1 MSTFQPLLPALFL
14 GFYERNR
21 ERPNRNRRGK
31 VFRTQ
36 GTIATASLCHS
47 GGEDGVR
54 GKKSAWGT
62 TEREKG
68 RSRPLPIIPR
78 EISFYFEFSFANR
91 PFYRYGGR
99 VELIRFKEYYRMP
112 WGHEHISFV
121 SSLSAFRN
129 ILS

>member
-14 GFYERNR
+14 GFYECNR

-121 SSLSAFRN
+121 FLSAFRN

>member
-36 GTIATASLCHS
+36 GTIVTASLCHS
-47 GGEDGVR
+47 GGEGWGE
-54 GKKSAWGT
+54 GKTWGT

-78 EISFYFEFSFANR
+78 EISFYFEFSLANR

-121 SSLSAFRN
+121 FLSAFRN